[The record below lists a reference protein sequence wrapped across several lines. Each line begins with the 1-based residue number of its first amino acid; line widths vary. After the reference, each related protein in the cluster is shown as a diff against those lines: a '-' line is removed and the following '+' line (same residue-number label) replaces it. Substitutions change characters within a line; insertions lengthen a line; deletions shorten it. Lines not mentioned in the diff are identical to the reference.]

1 VIRIASRWRAFRF
14 SVELPTEEELA
25 MPGGPP
31 APDTPSD
38 PRPESGRSRPVRR
51 PRDHR
56 GDAPGDPPKDH
67 RGDDQGHRPED
78 HLGDDRGDGPELD
91 DLAVLA
97 WLRQSIAGLCA
108 GEVGE
113 SAGEPVRTYRLARA
127 ATDAGSGGWA
137 FERDGVPCLETPD
150 FARAAHE
157 LIWQLGA
164 DAITVLDTLA
174 LHAGVLYRDGSAL
187 LLPAPS
193 GSGKSTLVA
202 ALVQRGWTYGSDE
215 GALMVPATWRSSG
228 AVARAA
234 ADAPRGAQAGEPAGV
249 GDGPGAASGKGTGDI
264 PCAAVLAEGFPRP
277 IGLDRSAWA
286 VLGGIDALLPPAL
299 QALGLAEAHFPPARL
314 APDEGPRSMGVTEG
328 STGAN
333 DPAGS
338 ARADEAALRPGEAL
352 PVALVVFPRY
362 APDPPP
368 AAPASAASN
377 PAEQTPPEPARQGQT
392 PPEPARPDQT
402 PPAPSP
408 GSSSGTGWVST
419 PLRPAVALLEL
430 VTNCFNLA
438 RFGQEGLETLAEVAR
453 AAPAHRLTHT
463 GVGPAV
469 EAIEALWAG
478 RTTALVPAP
487 SAPVP
492 ACADPHLGPAR
503 PAPVATEP
511 APADRRPTP
520 GDQ

>member
-1 VIRIASRWRAFRF
+1 VSSRQLPAPDDVIRPASRWRAFRF
-14 SVELPTEEELA
+14 SVALPTEEELA
-25 MPGGPP
+25 MPAGPP
-31 APDTPSD
+31 APGTPG
-38 PRPESGRSRPVRR
+38 PRPDSRRDRPVRR
-51 PRDHR
+51 P
-56 GDAPGDPPKDH
+56 
-67 RGDDQGHRPED
+67 QD
-78 HLGDDRGDGPELD
+78 HLGEDKGDRPEVG

-113 SAGEPVRTYRLARA
+113 PAGEPVHTYRLARA
-127 ATDAGSGGWA
+127 ATDVRSGGWA

-150 FARAAHE
+150 LARAAHE

-164 DAITVLDTLA
+164 DAITVLDTIA
-174 LHAGVLYRDGSAL
+174 LHAGVLYRDGRAL

-228 AVARAA
+228 AVASAA
-234 ADAPRGAQAGEPAGV
+234 ADAPRGAQAGVPAGV
-249 GDGPGAASGKGTGDI
+249 GDGPGAASGKGTGGI
-264 PCAAVLAEGFPRP
+264 PRAPVLAEGFPRP
-277 IGLDRSAWA
+277 ICLDRSAWA

-314 APDEGPRSMGVTEG
+314 APDEGPRSMGITEG

-352 PVALVVFPRY
+352 PVALLVFPRY

-377 PAEQTPPEPARQGQT
+377 PAEQTPPEPT
-392 PPEPARPDQT
+392 RPDQT

-419 PLRPAVALLEL
+419 PLRPALALLEL

-438 RFGQEGLETLAEVAR
+438 RFGQEGLETLADVAR
-453 AAPAHRLTHT
+453 AAPAYRLTHT

-478 RTTALVPAP
+478 RTTALVSAP

-492 ACADPHLGPAR
+492 ARADPHLGPAR